1 MRSSHNV
8 SGEQENTRGGREG
21 GADDY
26 RMFDY
31 LDHWYPVTDT
41 ERRHNEQLEIMR
53 IEPGSGPDGSIN
65 WISILQHLDWT

>member
-1 MRSSHNV
+1 
-8 SGEQENTRGGREG
+8 
-21 GADDY
+21 
-26 RMFDY
+26 MFDY